1 MFRNQIMCGE
11 SQHLLST
18 LPENSVD
25 LVVTDPPY
33 LISYKDSFGRKVR
46 NDDNPD
52 GVLPVF
58 NEIARV
64 LKPESYC
71 ISFYGWSAITQF
83 ANCWQEAGLRI
94 VGHLV
99 WPKGYA
105 RRAGHVRFA
114 HEAAYVLAKGY
125 PDFPEKPL
133 NDVQRWIY
141 SGNASHPTQKAVQVI
156 KPLIQAFSHPGD
168 LVLDPFSGSGTTA
181 IAAALSGRDYLGI
194 ELEPGYCTLARNRL
208 ASVHLPKAV

>member
-1 MFRNQIMCGE
+1 MNYTSKLTPFRRIF
-11 SQHLLST
+11 SRFDKLDIVFKFFIHFALIVDT
-18 LPENSVD
+18 LIP
-25 LVVTDPPY
+25 TT
-33 LISYKDSFGRKVR
+33 
-46 NDDNPD
+46 
-52 GVLPVF
+52 
-58 NEIARV
+58 
-64 LKPESYC
+64 LKW
-71 ISFYGWSAITQF
+71 I
-83 ANCWQEAGLRI
+83 
-94 VGHLV
+94 
-99 WPKGYA
+99 
-105 RRAGHVRFA
+105 A

-156 KPLIQAFSHPGD
+156 KPLIQAFSQPGD

-208 ASVHLPKAV
+208 ASVYLPRAI